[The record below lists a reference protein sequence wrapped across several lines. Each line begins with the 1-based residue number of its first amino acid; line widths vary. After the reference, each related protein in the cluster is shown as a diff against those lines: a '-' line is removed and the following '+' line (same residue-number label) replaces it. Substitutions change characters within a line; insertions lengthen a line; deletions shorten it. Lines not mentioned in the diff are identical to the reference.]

1 MTSRVDIT
9 EAFQVGGTAVAA
21 AFKGETGK
29 MVILKRVSSDPYIC
43 TTDLYDVDKI
53 ANVEKKVPLEWITED
68 GTYVSKELMD
78 YIRPLIQAELSPI
91 MIAGQP
97 RHIVVNIDRI

>member
-1 MTSRVDIT
+1 
-9 EAFQVGGTAVAA
+9 
-21 AFKGETGK
+21 
-29 MVILKRVSSDPYIC
+29 MVILRRVSSDPYIC

-68 GTYVSKELMD
+68 GTYVSKELLN

-97 RHIVVNIDRI
+97 RHIVVNIDRICNSSNMFLICFNFFVSTLNSTSNH